1 MTHFPLHHV
10 ARPALDRAAG
20 VKPPLL
26 VLLHGYGSN
35 EDDLFALAPYLDE
48 RCVIVSARGPITLSP
63 GAYAWFRIAFVGGW
77 SEAAGEGA
85 PFSVDAAA
93 ADESCRL
100 LIQFVE
106 DAARAYDADRQ
117 RVFLLGFSQ
126 GASMALLALLRA
138 PDAVAGV
145 AAMSGFLLPI
155 EDLSPAQRAALAGK
169 PVILT
174 HGTDDDIVPIALGRQ
189 ARDALSALPVALT
202 WREYPMQHQITDES
216 LNDVSQ
222 WLSELTIGD

>member
-1 MTHFPLHHV
+1 MMQLPLHHL
-10 ARPALDRAAG
+10 ARPALDRRAD

-35 EDDLFALAPYLDE
+35 EADLFGLAPYLDE
-48 RCVIVSARGPITLSP
+48 RCAIVSARGPLTLSP

-77 SEAAGEGA
+77 TEAAGDEST
-85 PFSVDAAA
+85 PFSVDVAG

-100 LIQFVE
+100 LIQFIE
-106 DAARAYDADRQ
+106 DAARAYDADPQ

-126 GASMALLALLRA
+126 GASMALRVLLSA
-138 PDAVAGV
+138 PRTVAGV
-145 AAMSGFLLPI
+145 AAMSGFLLPT
-155 EDLSPAQRAALAGK
+155 EDFSPAQRAALAGK

-189 ARDALSALPVALT
+189 ARDALSALPLALT
-202 WREYPMQHQITDES
+202 WREYPMRHQITDES
-216 LNDVSQ
+216 LDDVSR
-222 WLSELTIGD
+222 WLGQLTIE

>member
-1 MTHFPLHHV
+1 MTQFPLHHL

-35 EDDLFALAPYLDE
+35 EEDLFGLAPWLDE
-48 RCVIVSARGPITLSP
+48 RCVIVSARGPLTLSP
-63 GAYAWFRIAFVGGW
+63 GAYAWFRIAFVAGW
-77 SEAAGEGA
+77 SDAAGEGA
-85 PFSVDAAA
+85 PFSVDVAA

-106 DAARAYDADRQ
+106 DAARAYDADPQ

-126 GASMALLALLRA
+126 GASMSLSALLAA
-138 PDAVAGV
+138 PDRVAGV
-145 AAMSGFLLPI
+145 AAMSGFLLPT
-155 EDLSPAQRAALAGK
+155 EYLSPAQRAALAGK
-169 PVILT
+169 PVMLT

-202 WREYPMQHQITDES
+202 WREYPMRHQITDES
-216 LNDVSQ
+216 LDEVSQ
-222 WLSELTIGD
+222 WLSRQIDD